1 MVPSRVGWPQ
11 APDCLAFSAGTRQ
24 HPGSLAVVAG
34 PGFPSGS
41 GQAGTWP
48 VPPTGPLLVS
58 LPASSWA
65 KLPWRPVGWALSGSM
80 QGALS
85 SPGSEAEASGPD
97 WREVGRQQCDDWG
110 KRVCCPG
117 VYGSAAQGGGLWAAC
132 LQTPAPKLGCMI
144 WAQSLLFS
152 ASVSPSV
159 KWGKKQLPRFR
170 GE

>member
-41 GQAGTWP
+41 GQVGTWP

-117 VYGSAAQGGGLWAAC
+117 WRPVGC
-132 LQTPAPKLGCMI
+132 LPSNPSPQAWLYDLGPVP
-144 WAQSLLFS
+144 SLLCLCF
-152 ASVSPSV
+152 PIC
-159 KWGKKQLPRFR
+159 KMG
-170 GE
+170 